1 MQSRPKK
8 GTEEKDAGFPLTTC
22 GNDREGPA
30 GMTEGTLIRPAPGG
44 KGAKNACVVMSHRV
58 DFPPLSQTYR
68 LQRMTH
74 ALTQQEDPPMF
85 SRATQTETPRLLSSL
100 PAGSRGGA
108 DPRTDKVSR
117 AASFLSLPAANHVL
131 WGGGGG

>member
-1 MQSRPKK
+1 
-8 GTEEKDAGFPLTTC
+8 
-22 GNDREGPA
+22 
-30 GMTEGTLIRPAPGG
+30 MTEGTLIRPAPGG